1 MRAIETYSPLL
12 IIGPSWVG
20 DMVMAASLVASL
32 RAQEPG
38 RPIDVMAPPAALP
51 IARLIPGVRRTIP
64 LGLGHGQFGLMA
76 RWRAGRALRSEG
88 YGKAIILPR
97 AVKAAIP
104 PFAAGIPVRI
114 GYAAEGRSIL
124 LTDARSDSQ
133 RKTARTIDRF
143 VALGSPEGA
152 APASERPVLLLPE
165 DERRAVAEKFSLAG
179 EGPVMALCPGA
190 EYGPAK
196 RWPTAKFAA
205 LAAQAHAAGYQLRVL
220 GGPKDAPLA
229 QEIVAKAGVPVEDL
243 TGRTS
248 LIEAAG
254 ILAAADVVVSNDSGL
269 MYVAGALDR
278 PLVVL
283 YGSSSEK
290 MTPPTGPRSTVVS
303 HDLPCRP
310 CFKREC
316 PLGTLACFEAISPQ
330 EVLAAAMAV
339 QG

>member
-1 MRAIETYSPLL
+1 MRAIGTYSPIL
-12 IIGPSWVG
+12 IVGPSWVG

-32 RAQEPG
+32 RARDPN

-51 IARLIPGVRRTIP
+51 VARLIPGVRRTIP
-64 LGLGHGQFGLMA
+64 LGLGHGELGLLS
-76 RWRAGRALRSEG
+76 RWRAGRQLREEG

-97 AVKAAIP
+97 AFKAAIP
-104 PFAAGIPVRI
+104 PFAARIPERV

-124 LTDARSDSQ
+124 LTDARSDAQ

-143 VALGSPEGA
+143 VALGSPVGEA
-152 APASERPVLLLPE
+152 AVSGRPVLELPE
-165 DERRAVAEKFSLAG
+165 AERQAIREKFPLPG

-196 RWPTAKFAA
+196 RWPAAKFAL
-205 LAAQAHAAGYQLRVL
+205 LAAQAHAAGYRLRVL

-229 QEIVAKAGVPVEDL
+229 QEIVARAGVPVEDL
-243 TGRTS
+243 VGRTS
-248 LIEAAG
+248 LVEAAG
-254 ILAAADVVVSNDSGL
+254 VLAASDVVISNDSGL
-269 MYVAGALDR
+269 MHVAGALDR

-290 MTPPTGPRSTVVS
+290 MTPPTGPHSVAIS

-316 PLGTLACFEAISPQ
+316 PLGTLACFEAIAPQ
-330 EVLAAAMAV
+330 EVLAAAIAV